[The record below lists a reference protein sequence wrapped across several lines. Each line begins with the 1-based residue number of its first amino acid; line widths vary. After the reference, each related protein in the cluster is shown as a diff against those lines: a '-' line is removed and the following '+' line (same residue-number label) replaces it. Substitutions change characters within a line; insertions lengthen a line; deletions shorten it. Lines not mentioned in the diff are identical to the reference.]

1 MTIQN
6 DHWFSRNCD
15 PEDSGEQQEAVQSGG
30 GGTGAPGGGASPNTL
45 VGVVEQLLGQCYGD
59 SGTLLQKNFPTDPEL
74 PLPPPVHIPW
84 DPLLSQIVGLGL
96 GAPLTPDILFVP
108 PTADDE
114 DSGKV
119 CTSPPGT
126 TNASPITVECDN
138 DKNLELQDCIQNHL
152 DCFFRPFVG
161 GAWKPPQA
169 DCDSFVPKATYG
181 TTNMVCIRNC
191 VTERAPVF
199 EMRKGMGTP
208 GTAIFNGA
216 NTVTVTGNTS
226 QTISF
231 HFEWDDNPRTA
242 GTAVDSITVSG
253 TTFTRVGEKGKQTIA
268 ITLAPGDHSISYSG
282 LSGSGYSVDN
292 DKNYG
297 DNKSIAFKDN
307 DGNDANARFS
317 ILGNNNIGRDHR
329 YSLSDTPDAGYQ
341 QVGVS
346 FYGNI
351 VPSSTGRS
359 ISVHRTFSASRQ
371 DTQLVSDV
379 AGESSD
385 LDEGG
390 YQPRDEILFYG
401 YREAEDMI
409 SELMEGEKPAP
420 LHRYYSFEGN
430 DHKYSIESLGNV
442 ASAPNLKNNIFR
454 FETPAESALKI
465 QLNIRRGGAS
475 YENTFGW
482 YVTNADNE
490 PIFGRVLVDNATD
503 ASGTFHRKIPRDEI
517 NSYMP
522 CNLGFFIISDGNNGA
537 AFDGQ
542 DITFSPH
549 NNSHGPGWTTN
560 ENSHPKQNGYVF
572 FSDRRLNP
580 DKRDQTKWPDN
591 VWQYW
596 EDLFDGD
603 EDYNDVRISY
613 RVGYGE
619 SEYYYEGIECYVF
632 SEPAQPVMANINVQ
646 DDCEKKAFR
655 KGSFGDVMLVRT
667 ECGSYHE
674 HPKTGADT
682 WECGKCKGDYANS
695 INRVQKV
702 KIAKSTT
709 LTIRSHGG
717 MTAGYGDCTK
727 FTWLLKLNG
736 DVIYQE
742 KSLVSEW
749 KTIGAVL
756 HTFDVQKGD
765 NLVFKIKSIDT
776 GHYNG
781 KASPAFAIRDESEG
795 TYVNTWTV
803 NLLTQSHS
811 YGTDSK
817 DQAEGQPQSGPEI
830 TEPCGLPT
838 SGQLFVWNNHLDDDP
853 DKEDYTT
860 VITNKVVDQAANV
873 YLDHPDRASQRCRI
887 INGKDIALRYED
899 GDVGY
904 VDVVAKNGFSVRLKY
919 LIEDKDS
926 YYVRWYLDSVED
938 WGSGGFKVND
948 EFDLLIDDQD
958 EYFNTDENGFDGITW
973 SGPEYYKIGFKV
985 TGVNSDQCPDP
996 NENQGRIQDIALGA
1010 YGDITTPRQ
1019 PDAIVVNNQSTTG
1032 NEYAVN
1038 MNEVFQSFFLYESG
1052 TATSFHQYWLEQT
1065 AAGNDVVFATDY
1077 SDQKGL
1083 RFRLRIR
1090 VTRQDNY
1097 ESGDAYKFDRYGWF
1111 GMVRISQVFSYGKRY
1126 DADDVLNIQW
1136 PPKQLQVTDGDEPM
1150 SPYFPSQKNLPKKV
1164 LVRDATT
1171 ARYKRNARMA
1181 IYQSMHDKTSTVWY
1195 SNRTAYQ
1202 PTQVRQFNII
1212 IKDTD

>member
-1 MTIQN
+1 
-6 DHWFSRNCD
+6 
-15 PEDSGEQQEAVQSGG
+15 
-30 GGTGAPGGGASPNTL
+30 
-45 VGVVEQLLGQCYGD
+45 
-59 SGTLLQKNFPTDPEL
+59 
-74 PLPPPVHIPW
+74 
-84 DPLLSQIVGLGL
+84 
-96 GAPLTPDILFVP
+96 
-108 PTADDE
+108 
-114 DSGKV
+114 
-119 CTSPPGT
+119 
-126 TNASPITVECDN
+126 
-138 DKNLELQDCIQNHL
+138 
-152 DCFFRPFVG
+152 
-161 GAWKPPQA
+161 
-169 DCDSFVPKATYG
+169 
-181 TTNMVCIRNC
+181 
-191 VTERAPVF
+191 
-199 EMRKGMGTP
+199 
-208 GTAIFNGA
+208 
-216 NTVTVTGNTS
+216 
-226 QTISF
+226 
-231 HFEWDDNPRTA
+231 
-242 GTAVDSITVSG
+242 
-253 TTFTRVGEKGKQTIA
+253 
-268 ITLAPGDHSISYSG
+268 
-282 LSGSGYSVDN
+282 
-292 DKNYG
+292 
-297 DNKSIAFKDN
+297 
-307 DGNDANARFS
+307 
-317 ILGNNNIGRDHR
+317 
-329 YSLSDTPDAGYQ
+329 
-341 QVGVS
+341 
-346 FYGNI
+346 
-351 VPSSTGRS
+351 
-359 ISVHRTFSASRQ
+359 
-371 DTQLVSDV
+371 
-379 AGESSD
+379 
-385 LDEGG
+385 
-390 YQPRDEILFYG
+390 
-401 YREAEDMI
+401 
-409 SELMEGEKPAP
+409 
-420 LHRYYSFEGN
+420 
-430 DHKYSIESLGNV
+430 
-442 ASAPNLKNNIFR
+442 
-454 FETPAESALKI
+454 
-465 QLNIRRGGAS
+465 
-475 YENTFGW
+475 
-482 YVTNADNE
+482 
-490 PIFGRVLVDNATD
+490 
-503 ASGTFHRKIPRDEI
+503 
-517 NSYMP
+517 
-522 CNLGFFIISDGNNGA
+522 
-537 AFDGQ
+537 
-542 DITFSPH
+542 
-549 NNSHGPGWTTN
+549 
-560 ENSHPKQNGYVF
+560 
-572 FSDRRLNP
+572 
-580 DKRDQTKWPDN
+580 
-591 VWQYW
+591 
-596 EDLFDGD
+596 
-603 EDYNDVRISY
+603 
-613 RVGYGE
+613 
-619 SEYYYEGIECYVF
+619 
-632 SEPAQPVMANINVQ
+632 
-646 DDCEKKAFR
+646 
-655 KGSFGDVMLVRT
+655 
-667 ECGSYHE
+667 
-674 HPKTGADT
+674 
-682 WECGKCKGDYANS
+682 
-695 INRVQKV
+695 
-702 KIAKSTT
+702 
-709 LTIRSHGG
+709 
-717 MTAGYGDCTK
+717 
-727 FTWLLKLNG
+727 LNG